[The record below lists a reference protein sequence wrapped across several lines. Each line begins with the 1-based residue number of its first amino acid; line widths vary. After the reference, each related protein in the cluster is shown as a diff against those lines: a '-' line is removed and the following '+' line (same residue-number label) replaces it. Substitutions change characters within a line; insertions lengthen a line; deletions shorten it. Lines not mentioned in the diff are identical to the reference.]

1 MIELQNQYKLIPQSE
16 SRYTIITGGR
26 GSGKS
31 FNITTLILLL
41 TLEDGHTILFTRYT
55 LKSAHISIIPEFLE
69 KIDLLDLRSMFYIT
83 KDEIINVQSGS
94 KILFR
99 GIKTSSGDQT
109 ANLKSLQGVSTWVLD
124 EAEELTD
131 ESIFDK
137 IDLSIR
143 HKDLPNRVFMIMN
156 PATKEHFV
164 YRRFYEDKGVRE
176 GSNLTKND
184 TTYIHTT
191 YKDNIKHLSDSFLQQ
206 ANVMKERRP
215 ERYNHIMLGG
225 WLNKAEGVIFQNW
238 TLGDFAPHMSSIFGQ
253 DYGMTDPTT
262 LVEVSIDTS
271 NKLIYL
277 KECFYKYN
285 LTTSEIRAL
294 NRQYAGRSLII
305 ADSAEKR
312 LITEL
317 KSDLNI
323 KGIKKTTV
331 VEGITIMQDY
341 DLIVDPNSKNL
352 IKELNNY
359 VWLDTKSN
367 TPKDNGFDHLIDA
380 ARYAITYQL
389 KNPNYGSYAVR

>member
-1 MIELQNQYKLIPQSE
+1 MINLQKQYKALGESL
-16 SRYTIITGGR
+16 SRYIIITGGR

-41 TLEDGHTILFTRYT
+41 TFEQGHVILFTRYT

-69 KIDLLDLRSMFYIT
+69 KIDLLNLREVFYIT
-83 KDEIINVQSGS
+83 KDEIVNKQTGS

-124 EAEELTD
+124 EAEELVD

-143 HKDLPNRVFMIMN
+143 HKSLQNRVILIMN

-164 YRRFYEDKGVRE
+164 YRRFYQDKGVQA
-176 GSNLTKND
+176 GSNTTKNN

-191 YKDNIKHLSDSFLQQ
+191 YLDNKDYLSESFIAQ
-206 ANVMKERRP
+206 AEIMKARRP
-215 ERYNHIMLGG
+215 ERYKHIMLGG
-225 WLNKAEGVIFQNW
+225 WLDKAEGVIFSNW
-238 TLGDFAPHMSSIFGQ
+238 TIGSFPEGQSLYGQ

-262 LVEVSIDTS
+262 LIKVLID
-271 NKLIYL
+271 KPRKKIYL

-285 LTTSEIRAL
+285 LTTSQIRQL
-294 NRQYAGRSLII
+294 NKQYAGSNLII

-317 KSDLNI
+317 KTDLNI
-323 KGIKKTTV
+323 KGIQKTTV
-331 VEGITIMQDY
+331 AEGITIMQDY
-341 DLIVDPNSKNL
+341 DLIIDPESKNL

-359 VWLDTKSN
+359 VWLDTRSN
-367 TPKDNGFDHLIDA
+367 TPKDNGFDHCIDA
-380 ARYAITYQL
+380 ARYCITYQL

>member
-1 MIELQNQYKLIPQSE
+1 
-16 SRYTIITGGR
+16 
-26 GSGKS
+26 
-31 FNITTLILLL
+31 
-41 TLEDGHTILFTRYT
+41 
-55 LKSAHISIIPEFLE
+55 
-69 KIDLLDLRSMFYIT
+69 MFYIT
-83 KDEIINVQSGS
+83 KDEIINLQSGS

-143 HKDLPNRVFMIMN
+143 HKDLPNRVFLIMN

-164 YRRFYEDKGVRE
+164 YRRFYEDKGVSE

-191 YKDNIKHLSDSFLQQ
+191 YKDNLKHLSDSFLQQ
-206 ANVMKERRP
+206 AEVMKQRRP

-238 TLGDFAPHMSSIFGQ
+238 TLGDFAPQNSIFGQ

-271 NKLIYL
+271 NKRIYL
-277 KECFYKYN
+277 RECFYKYN
-285 LTTSEIRAL
+285 LTTSEIRSL
-294 NRQYAGRSLII
+294 NRQYANRSLII

-317 KSDLNI
+317 KTTLNI
-323 KGIKKTTV
+323 RGIKKTTV
-331 VEGITIMQDY
+331 AEGITIMQDY

-359 VWLDTKSN
+359 VWLDTKSD